1 MTILTVPQLKEE
13 INFTDDLGSADDAL
27 LARKI
32 AAAQDHVER
41 LLGFK
46 IEARYGSEGQ
56 DPVPPALVQAVS
68 LLAAHWY
75 ENREASLVG
84 ISAQDLPFG
93 VWPIVNEYRDYSF
106 G

>member
-1 MTILTVPQLKEE
+1 MAIVSIDQLKGQ
-13 INFTDDLGSADDAL
+13 INFDADLGSADDDL
-27 LARKI
+27 IGRKI
-32 AAAQDHVER
+32 DAAQDHVER

-46 IEARYGSEGQ
+46 IASRYGGSDQE
-56 DPVPPALVQAVS
+56 PIPPSLHEAVC

-75 ENREASLVG
+75 ENREASLIG

-93 VWPIVNEYRDYSF
+93 VSSIVNEYRDYSF